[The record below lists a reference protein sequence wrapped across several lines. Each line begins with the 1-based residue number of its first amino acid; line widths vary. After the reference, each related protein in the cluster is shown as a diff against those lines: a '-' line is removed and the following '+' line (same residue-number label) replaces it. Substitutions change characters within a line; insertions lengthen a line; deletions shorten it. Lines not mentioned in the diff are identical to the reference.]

1 MTPADLEQRI
11 REGIPLAAQ
20 MDFRVLSL
28 TDHSIRVRGGAAE
41 NVNVHGTAFAGSLY
55 AIATLAAWGLVRS
68 RLPDGADLVMAEA
81 RIRYLRP
88 IVGELNAECQIE
100 SGTFSEFLSLLS
112 TRGKALLEAA
122 VEMPGPS
129 GPGALF
135 EAKLHARMRP
145 AGE

>member
-1 MTPADLEQRI
+1 MTPSELEQRI

-68 RLPDGADLVMAEA
+68 RLPDGADLVMAEGT
-81 RIRYLRP
+81 IRYLKP
-88 IVGELNAECQIE
+88 IVGELYADCQIE
-100 SGTFSEFLSLLS
+100 IGTFNNFLSLLA
-112 TRGKALLEAA
+112 TRGKALIEAA
-122 VEMPGPS
+122 VEMPGQS
-129 GPGALF
+129 GPGAHV
-135 EAKLHARMRP
+135 EAKLHARTRP
-145 AGE
+145 TGD